1 MAATSSYIQI
11 ANYAL
16 LEYIYANET
25 ISTTKARVLRLYN
38 NYSNEYQFINSAA
51 GYTLTENVLD
61 TSATKMGADG
71 TRWAYLDVDSP
82 VPVIQIDPNLDLVD
96 VTNLIVPN
104 IKYDRVKLHFL
115 SGYDFAGIDGV
126 ILDIGW
132 NQWQIEGTGGKN
144 FTPASQVYLKG
155 DERIQFATLP
165 LFVGDRLYDRYIEFA
180 LPSLADANFDFW
192 NSPTAPNTFGYQYT
206 FNNVGFAQES
216 QIRATL
222 YEINST
228 STVRS
233 NRYFITGQSFTTSF
247 NQSDLYSF
255 INAVIDENPEYD
267 YIEYY
272 PTWNG
277 QFLEDY
283 IQLLNESGGDWV
295 VVNQLDLYE
304 QLGRSFV
311 KTFSMTSL
319 QDSAFNAPAAYR
331 PIIRNSYLA
340 ISYTIEYTMRLLNK
354 SNGQEIIRK
363 ATFTSTDPKKYGPN
377 IEKINVLEG
386 FRPVKVYNKNV
397 KLSEDSLKTSV
408 QYIGYGAPQVM
419 TQTVYVNAYYDV
431 NYISVDSTTDLS
443 VILGQ
448 TVYPQGQ
455 NTIFINKF
463 DNYIKFKIF
472 TKSPDKQQNVSL
484 DLAATGMNV
493 KLAFILDDQSKVY
506 LDPTQDMAAADP
518 GAGEVLF
525 RMDDTLSTKL
535 LGGKQ
540 REYYIVNKNEQG
552 DEILIY
558 AGKFAAQQERGG
570 MMSTETESLINQLD
584 SRLTSISN
592 LQNSLLALSGALV
605 NAGVTGPTATVMPS
619 AGTANGTSS
628 AGNEALLTAQAE
640 EISQAQESQTT
651 VASSAAGVN
660 QAIQQAANTG
670 DTRNLNIPD
679 VPGVTPFIGANIN
692 TAVTPN
698 VVKPSDPASQVSAQS
713 VSSSA
718 LDQQQQR

>member
-192 NSPTAPNTFGYQYT
+192 NSPIAPNTFGYQYT

-331 PIIRNSYLA
+331 PIIRNAYLA

-397 KLSEDSLKTSV
+397 KLSEDSIKTSV

-558 AGKFAAQQERGG
+558 SGKFAAQQERGG

-605 NAGVTGPTATVMPS
+605 NTGVTGPTATVMPS

-698 VVKPSDPASQVSAQS
+698 VVKPSNPDTKVSAQS
-713 VSSSA
+713 ISSSA
-718 LDQQQQR
+718 LNQQQQR